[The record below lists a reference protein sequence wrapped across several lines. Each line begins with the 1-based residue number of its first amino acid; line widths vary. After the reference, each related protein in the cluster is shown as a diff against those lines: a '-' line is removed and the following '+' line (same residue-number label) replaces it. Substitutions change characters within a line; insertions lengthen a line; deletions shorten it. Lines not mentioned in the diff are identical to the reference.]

1 MKHNK
6 MITSKSTTEDIK
18 IWLVEVGLDIVCA
31 KFEGMFLTQLAATCG
46 HMACARTN
54 SIARYKL
61 LIDINSVMKK

>member
-1 MKHNK
+1 

-31 KFEGMFLTQLAATCG
+31 KFEGMFLTQLAATRG

-54 SIARYKL
+54 SIARNKL